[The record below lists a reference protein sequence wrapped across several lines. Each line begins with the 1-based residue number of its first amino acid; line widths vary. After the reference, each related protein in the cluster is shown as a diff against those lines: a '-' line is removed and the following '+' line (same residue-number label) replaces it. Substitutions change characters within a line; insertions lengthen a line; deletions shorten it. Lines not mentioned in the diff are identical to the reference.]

1 MVHKT
6 TAGLINDS
14 FSGVLALKLQQFT
27 HPRSSLGMPNST
39 RHMPLLRPAAV
50 AVHDDGDVVGDG
62 SHSFC
67 VEMSSLTSGGMGAS
81 GLSLPYTEKASQN
94 YGFSRSVLEKLGFS
108 HICRHAKY
116 SDRRNR

>member
-27 HPRSSLGMPNST
+27 HPRRALSMPDSAW
-39 RHMPLLRPAAV
+39 HMPLLRPAAV

-67 VEMSSLTSGGMGAS
+67 VEMSSLTSG
-81 GLSLPYTEKASQN
+81 
-94 YGFSRSVLEKLGFS
+94 
-108 HICRHAKY
+108 C
-116 SDRRNR
+116 NR

>member
-14 FSGVLALKLQQFT
+14 FSGVLALKLHQFT
-27 HPRSSLGMPNST
+27 HPRSALGMPHSA

-81 GLSLPYTEKASQN
+81 GLSPPYIVKVSQH
-94 YGFSRSVLEKLGFS
+94 YGSSR
-108 HICRHAKY
+108 
-116 SDRRNR
+116 RRIGKIGVFAYLSPC

>member
-27 HPRSSLGMPNST
+27 HPRSALGVPDSA
-39 RHMPLLRPAAV
+39 RHMPLLRPTAV

-62 SHSFC
+62 SHSFLSRN
-67 VEMSSLTSGGMGAS
+67 EQFNFGGHGA
-81 GLSLPYTEKASQN
+81 
-94 YGFSRSVLEKLGFS
+94 
-108 HICRHAKY
+108 
-116 SDRRNR
+116 

>member
-27 HPRSSLGMPNST
+27 HPRSSLGMPNSA
-39 RHMPLLRPAAV
+39 RHMALLRPTAV

-62 SHSFC
+62 VHSFC
-67 VEMSSLTSGGMGAS
+67 VEMSSLTSGCHGAS
-81 GLSLPYTEKASQN
+81 DLSLPYTEKASQN
-94 YGFSRSVLEKLGFS
+94 YGFTRSVLEKLGFS

>member
-14 FSGVLALKLQQFT
+14 FSGVPALKLHQFPHT
-27 HPRSSLGMPNST
+27 RSTLSMPNRA

-50 AVHDDGDVVGDG
+50 AVHDDGNVVGYG

-67 VEMSSLTSGGMGAS
+67 VEMSSLTSGCHGAS
-81 GLSLPYTEKASQN
+81 DLSLPYTEKASQN
-94 YGFSRSVLEKLGFS
+94 YGFTRSVLEKLGFP